1 MLVSSP
7 TQGTCAQEKEEEV
20 KEDEEEFIGPKPPTF
35 NELAL
40 HPSGCSVCGEKMY
53 WVKIVLEHE
62 IYWDHLFVCNNNC
75 EPILLQTD

>member
-7 TQGTCAQEKEEEV
+7 ALGSCAQEKEEEV
-20 KEDEEEFIGPKPPTF
+20 KEENKDEEEFIGPKPPTF

-40 HPSGCSVCGEKMY
+40 HPSGCSVCGEEMY

-62 IYWDHLFVCNNNC
+62 IYWDHLFV
-75 EPILLQTD
+75 